1 MKKNLNKIFSDFKPK
16 NFNEKRKEG
25 NEDQNSNK
33 NDNKYKFGVFSMIYV
48 SLNSLRS
55 IFIKN
60 SFENRTY
67 LMRTHFTGTDFYE
80 LIGNCSLSKNGLDD
94 RRGRNQ

>member
-1 MKKNLNKIFSDFKPK
+1 MNKIFSDFKPK
-16 NFNEKRKEG
+16 NFDEKQNEE

-33 NDNKYKFGVFSMIYV
+33 NDNKHKFGVFSMVYV

-55 IFIKN
+55 IFIKI
-60 SFENRTY
+60 SFENKTY
-67 LMRTHFTGTDFYE
+67 FMRTHFKGTDFYE
-80 LIGNCSLSKNGLDD
+80 LIGNCSLSKNGLGD

>member
-1 MKKNLNKIFSDFKPK
+1 MKKKNFSDFKPK
-16 NFNEKRKEG
+16 NFDEKRNER

-33 NDNKYKFGVFSMIYV
+33 NDKYKFGTFSMVYV